1 MSTNW
6 QINTANTG
14 AQMPGVAS
22 LLQNQSAPPLVGDA
36 QYRGEPLAPA
46 DPNATSYS
54 SVGMAPPPAVVAPPA
69 TTAPGYIGYND
80 WLKTQQ
86 QPDFAA
92 NYNPF
97 LSNAV
102 SPQAAQKEWEAQ
114 KAKEYQAAY
123 GDKLTSKEF
132 VPSFSDYWALQQA
145 SFKPEMV
152 GDMPIETEG
161 GMPSV
166 QYTQFDPT
174 AALKGYAEKG
184 GKVSYAD
191 FLGTLPKPVGYGDP
205 LSRAV
210 SGAAGAESRAAQ
222 NWLSAYSP
230 EFQKVGGWDSKTNP
244 SGYLVSEVGGKLQ
257 TTRKRPDIGDR
268 WFEYRVIKPDG
279 SLGEPHI
286 EYQPKSGGLGG
297 FLKMVAPLALG
308 AFAPGLGNLLGGGLM
323 GNIGAGAIIG
333 GGTSALTGGNVL
345 KGAALGGLG
354 AGVSSGIGSL
364 TSGLDP
370 AIVKAAQ
377 GAGSSLV
384 RGAVTGNFDPTD
396 ILASAGTGYL
406 SDSVR
411 STLADIFPTQNLYE
425 QNIAPGIKP
434 ETSVAGFIENI
445 GRNAAINAPGTLIR
459 GGDLGD
465 MLTNTAI
472 GEAAKTATGY
482 VPKTGDDF
490 IDRLTGGATSA
501 LVSSGLRD
509 IVTGDDKSPAAPKT
523 VASADKETS
532 PQAGS
537 QEQVLSEL
545 MAMLGGGTSSGSQYF
560 APTNDYDLG
569 RAFSAARATREAA
582 ARNRQME
589 MQIAALLGRGQA

>member
-6 QINTANTG
+6 QINAQNTG

-22 LLQNQSAPPLVGDA
+22 LIQNQSAPPLVSDA

-54 SVGMAPPPAVVAPPA
+54 SVGMAPPPAVAAPPA
-69 TTAPGYIGYND
+69 TTAPEYIGYSD
-80 WLKTQQ
+80 WLKTQK

-123 GDKLTSKEF
+123 GDKLTSKDF
-132 VPSFSDYWALQQA
+132 IPSFNDYWALQQA

-210 SGAAGAESRAAQ
+210 SGAADAESRAAQ
-222 NWLSAYSP
+222 SWLSAYSP
-230 EFQKVGGWDSKTNP
+230 EFQKVGDWDSKTNP

-370 AIVKAAQ
+370 AVAKAIQ
-377 GAGSSLV
+377 GAAPAVV
-384 RGAVTGNFDPTD
+384 RGAVTGNFDPTS
-396 ILASAGTGYL
+396 IIAGAATGYL
-406 SDSVR
+406 RDPITGLVKE
-411 STLADIFPTQNLYE
+411 YV
-425 QNIAPGIKP
+425 P
-434 ETSVAGFIENI
+434 ETGSSTVDNI
-445 GRNAAINAPGTLIR
+445 IRNAAINAPGTLIR

-532 PQAGS
+532 ASPQAGS

-545 MAMLGGGTSSGSQYF
+545 MAMLGGGGSSSF
-560 APTNDYDLG
+560 IPTNDYDIG
-569 RAFSAARATREAA
+569 RAFSAAKATREAA

-589 MQIAALLGRGQA
+589 MQIAALLGRRQA